1 MDFNLEKVSTSSEV
15 PKDAL
20 KICRLL
26 NFNKEIIERAVKL
39 YEKGD

>member
-1 MDFNLEKVSTSSEV
+1 MDFNLEKVSVSSEV

-20 KICRLL
+20 NICKLL
-26 NFNKEIIERAVKL
+26 NFKKEIVESAVKL